1 MGVWGCGDKSV
12 SYVLCGHRRDGGVS
26 VFVLWVLGK
35 SVMCLSCQCL
45 SCDSVGV
52 LRSGDNTKF

>member
-1 MGVWGCGDKSV
+1 MFGAVVTSV
-12 SYVLCGHRRDGGVS
+12 SYVLCGHRRDGEVS

-35 SVMCLSCQCL
+35 SVVCLSCQCL